1 MVHTFTPAE
10 RALIRRQFGSG
21 WGEPRRL
28 REGLWLHRWASGPN
42 KGQPKLGKAVQSLL
56 ARGLVEIVDPE
67 RGLPSAQ
74 FTAAGLEALRTMADD
89 ARQLDPARF
98 GHLLEDL
105 SKICATAAE
114 GG

>member
-1 MVHTFTPAE
+1 MTHTFTPVE
-10 RALIRRQFGSG
+10 RELIRRQFGSG

-28 REGLWLHRWASGPN
+28 SEGLWLHRWASGPH

-74 FTAAGLEALRTMADD
+74 FTTAGLEALRAMAADP
-89 ARQLDPARF
+89 RQLDPGRF
-98 GHLLEDL
+98 GQLLADL
-105 SKICATAAE
+105 QR